1 MKAALRIPAMRIM
14 ELHNYVAVNHYVPIH
29 GHHQL
34 MRRAQIEDADEVAL
48 RRRPLHDE
56 VAEWLRIQ
64 ISEDRFPPGIVIPE
78 LDICRRLSISRTPV
92 REALKVLA
100 SERLVE
106 FVPARGARVVTLD
119 GHEIKELVVVLAR
132 LEGLA
137 AELACGRMDSDGLI
151 ELRALHRRMEHH
163 YEAGSRSEYFRAN
176 IEFHHRIVGASGNR
190 NLTATWLRYSN
201 RLRRVRYLSS
211 LSDGDWRASL
221 SDHGRI
227 IELLSLRKPRALGA
241 LVERHVKG
249 IWSELAAMQHPAAPS
264 LPATVPASP
273 PTTPVRSRIRSRG

>member
-1 MKAALRIPAMRIM
+1 
-14 ELHNYVAVNHYVPIH
+14 
-29 GHHQL
+29 
-34 MRRAQIEDADEVAL
+34 MRRAQIEAAGEVTL

-56 VAEWLRIQ
+56 VAEWLRVQ
-64 ISEDRFPPGIVIPE
+64 ISEDHFPPGIVIPE
-78 LDICRRLSISRTPV
+78 LDVCRRLGISRTPV

-106 FVPARGARVVTLD
+106 IVPARGARVITLD
-119 GHEIKELVVVLAR
+119 RHEIRELVVVLAR

-137 AELACGRMDSDGLI
+137 AELACGRVNFDELT

-163 YEAGSRSEYFRAN
+163 YNAGNRPEYFRVN

-190 NLTATWLRYSN
+190 NLAATWLRYSN
-201 RLRRVRYLSS
+201 RLRRIRYLSS
-211 LSDGDWRASL
+211 LSDGEWRSSL

-227 IELLSLRKPRALGA
+227 IELLSLRKPRAVGT

-249 IWSELAAMQHPAAPS
+249 IWSELAAAQHSTAHSSDEAAEIAVSRTDPAE
-264 LPATVPASP
+264 L
-273 PTTPVRSRIRSRG
+273 RGGGRDK